1 MLPRITSLALF
12 AVAAAVAAS
21 VVFWGFKLLTRT
33 PALPAH
39 ATLAATPLAAAPDWS
54 RMLGAEPVLAPVVAA
69 AEPPPDARYQLIGV
83 LAPRAGEQRSRGGV
97 ALIAVDGKPARA
109 FRVGAVVDGNTVLQ
123 AVQARAVSLGP
134 RDGPTQATL
143 QMPPLPV
150 AATGSLPNLPNP
162 QPTPEAA
169 SVIVPPPPSQPRT
182 PPGRQP
188 PPMAATDGTLL
199 TPSAMPGSQNQPLGR
214 AGLQTR

>member
-1 MLPRITSLALF
+1 MSPRITSLALF

-21 VVFWGFKLLTRT
+21 VVFWGFKLLART

-54 RMLGAEPVLAPVVAA
+54 RMLGAEPAPAAVVAT

-150 AATGSLPNLPNP
+150 AATGSLPSL
-162 QPTPEAA
+162 QGAPEAA
-169 SVIVPPPPSQPRT
+169 SVIVPPPPSQPRMF
-182 PPGRQP
+182 PGRQP
-188 PPMAATDGTLL
+188 PPITANDGTLL
-199 TPSAMPGSQNQPLGR
+199 TAPAVPGSQNLPPGR